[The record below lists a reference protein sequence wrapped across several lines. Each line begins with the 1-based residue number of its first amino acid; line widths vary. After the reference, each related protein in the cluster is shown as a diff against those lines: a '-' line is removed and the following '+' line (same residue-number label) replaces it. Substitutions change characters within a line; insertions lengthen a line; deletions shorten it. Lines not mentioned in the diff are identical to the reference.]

1 MELGTNLKEARKRY
15 SKAYS
20 YYIWQCGVRR
30 VEEYRLQGGK
40 KAKHKA
46 KEILLV
52 GAVAF

>member
-1 MELGTNLKEARKRY
+1 MELDTNLKEAKKGTQKSGRIQIAR
-15 SKAYS
+15 
-20 YYIWQCGVRR
+20 
-30 VEEYRLQGGK
+30 GK